1 MTLERAKGAPTSPG
15 AGRPTRILAAGLGL
29 LLLLTAA
36 LAPPAA
42 ARSAEAA
49 LLQAPWPSVAPGGR
63 LDGQE
68 VRFLSAD
75 PFALTEVA
83 TAPEREVAARLYLP
97 EAAAAEAPVPAVIL
111 LHGAGGVLSAREL
124 TYARQ
129 LAEMGVAA
137 LVLDAF
143 GNRRD
148 LATGFIERL
157 LSITEA
163 MLLADAFA
171 GLRFLEGLPEVDGRR
186 VALVGF
192 SYGAMAATFAAYE
205 QVAEVYAPQGQ
216 RFAGH
221 AAYYGPCIARFQ
233 DNRATGAPLL
243 MLIGSEDA
251 ITDPARCA
259 EVAGELRDGGA
270 EVELIRYEGAY
281 HQWDGGRPG
290 PRPSGRNLAD
300 CDLTVTRAGTVR
312 DSFTRLSMGNP
323 LSRRVILGLCAATE
337 GYLIGSDDTV
347 RARSNADLGRFLTR
361 VFAKPL
367 DERAA
372 AR

>member
-1 MTLERAKGAPTSPG
+1 MPLDRLTAAKAVV
-15 AGRPTRILAAGLGL
+15 RPFRPMLAAGL
-29 LLLLTAA
+29 A
-36 LAPPAA
+36 LAVTLAGALVGALVLPATAA

-49 LLQAPWPSVAPGGR
+49 LLQAPWPQAPAAGGLDGREVR
-63 LDGQE
+63 LD
-68 VRFLSAD
+68 SAD
-75 PFALTEVA
+75 PFALTDVA
-83 TAPEREVAARLYLP
+83 SAPGREVVARLYLP
-97 EAAAAEAPVPAVIL
+97 EDASAAEPVPAVVL
-111 LHGAGGVLSAREL
+111 LHGAGGVLAAREL

-129 LAEMGVAA
+129 FAEMGVAA

-171 GLRFLEGLPEVDGRR
+171 GLRFLDGLPEVDGGR

-205 QVAEVYAPQGQ
+205 QVAETYAPGGE

-221 AAYYGPCIARFQ
+221 AAYYGPCIARFR

-243 MLIGSEDA
+243 MLIGSEDE
-251 ITDPARCA
+251 ITDPERCA
-259 EVAGELRDGGA
+259 AVAEELRDGGA

-281 HQWDGGRPG
+281 HQWDGGRAG
-290 PRPSGRNLAD
+290 PRRSGRNLAD
-300 CDLTVTRAGTVR
+300 CNLTVTRAGTVR
-312 DSFTRLSMGNP
+312 DSFTRLSMGTP
-323 LSRRVILGLCAATE
+323 LLRRAILGLCAGSE
-337 GYLIGSDDTV
+337 GYLIGRDDSI
-347 RARSNADLGRFLTR
+347 RERSNADLGRFLGG
-361 VFAKPL
+361 VFADP
-367 DERAA
+367 
-372 AR
+372 

>member
-1 MTLERAKGAPTSPG
+1 MLHRAPAAP
-15 AGRPTRILAAGLGL
+15 AAVRALRPLLAAAGLALALGL
-29 LLLLTAA
+29 AAA
-36 LAPPAA
+36 LTLPATAA

-49 LLQAPWPSVAPGGR
+49 LLQAPWPQVPSASR
-63 LDGQE
+63 LDGEE
-68 VRFLSAD
+68 VRLASAD
-75 PFALTEVA
+75 PFALTDVGS
-83 TAPEREVAARLYLP
+83 APERTVVARLYLP
-97 EAAAAEAPVPAVIL
+97 EGAAFDAQVPAVVL
-111 LHGAGGVLSAREL
+111 LHGAGGVLPAREL

-129 LAEMGVAA
+129 FAEMGVAA

-171 GLRFLEGLPEVDGRR
+171 GLRFLDGLPEVDGGR

-205 QVAEVYAPQGQ
+205 QVAETYAPGGE

-221 AAYYGPCIARFQ
+221 AAFYGPCIARFR

-243 MLIGSEDA
+243 MLIGSEDE

-259 EVAGELRDGGA
+259 EVAEELRDGGT

-281 HQWDGGRPG
+281 HQWDGGRSG
-290 PRPSGRNLAD
+290 PRRSGRNLAD

-312 DSFTRLSMGNP
+312 DSFTRLPMGTP
-323 LSRRVILGLCAATE
+323 LMRRAILGLCAASE
-337 GYLIGSDDTV
+337 GYLIGSDDAV
-347 RARSNADLGRFLTR
+347 RARSNADLGRFLGS
-361 VFAKPL
+361 VFASP
-367 DERAA
+367 
-372 AR
+372 